1 MRLYVSRVRYEKWW
15 ESARLS
21 PLFRIASNKMLDKGQ
36 GMRLILVPP
45 WISVHVYS
53 YRECTFC
60 TLKLFTDY
68 QTTCKCHVNFW
79 YHHTCILLYSP
90 SHSRKRIR
98 IWLSKWQNWVT
109 KSLWVQCILV
119 YRYCTHFMKVY
130 MFTHVLCSKFLS
142 WENIF
147 GNFKFF
153 QQFHKSFSPA
163 YLNTASL

>member
-1 MRLYVSRVRYEKWW
+1 MYHEYGMKSG
-15 ESARLS
+15 ESLPDSLHFFVLPVTKCWTRANEWGWS
-21 PLFRIASNKMLDKGQ
+21 CATPGS
-36 GMRLILVPP
+36 
-45 WISVHVYS
+45 HVGI

-79 YHHTCILLYSP
+79 YHHTCILHYSP

-130 MFTHVLCSKFLS
+130 TFTHVLCSKFLS

-153 QQFHKSFSPA
+153 QQFHKSFSPT